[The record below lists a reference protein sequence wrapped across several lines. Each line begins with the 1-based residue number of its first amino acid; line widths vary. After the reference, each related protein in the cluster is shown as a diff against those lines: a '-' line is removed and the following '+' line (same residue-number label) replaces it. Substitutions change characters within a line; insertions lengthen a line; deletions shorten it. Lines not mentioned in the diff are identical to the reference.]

1 MDMNATR
8 LIRGI
13 ASLCLAAGA
22 LAPLSQ
28 RAMADTAAPLLG
40 PNIVVNGGFERGA
53 DPGEA
58 LAVQAGS
65 PFVIGWTIFGN
76 EVHVYGTAVQAE
88 EGGRSVAMANDT
100 TAITTGSGVS
110 QVLTTKIGQRYQVTF
125 YQAGNYNDHG
135 PSTIRVQVGKS
146 SHDYT
151 FQEDAQATYKNIEW
165 AHRVFT
171 YAAIAATTPITFTA
185 FYTPGNDPLQLDN
198 VQVRAILTS
207 ATTPAGGL
215 SVKLG
220 TATPS
225 AGDSETV
232 AVTAAAGAT
241 LTVVVD
247 YPDGSQAV
255 TQAKADSGG
264 HYSLTLTLPTNVT
277 GKAHVSV
284 VSAGTIAQAGFTI
297 S

>member
-1 MDMNATR
+1 MEMKASG

-13 ASLCLAAGA
+13 AMMCIVAGA
-22 LAPLSQ
+22 LAPVAP
-28 RAMADTAAPLLG
+28 RALADTAAPPLG

-65 PFVIGWTIFGN
+65 PFVTGWTIFGN

-110 QVLTTKIGQRYQVTF
+110 QVLTTKLGQKYQVSF

-135 PSTIRVQVGKS
+135 PSTIRVEVGKS

-171 YAAIAATTPITFTA
+171 YSAIAATTPITFTA
-185 FYTPGNDPLQLDN
+185 SYTPGNDPLQLDN

-207 ATTPAGGL
+207 STTPVATL

-220 TATPS
+220 APTAT
-225 AGDSETV
+225 AGGSETI
-232 AVTAAAGAT
+232 AVTAAAGAA
-241 LTVVVD
+241 LTVLVD
-247 YPDGSQAV
+247 YPDGTQAV

-264 HYSLTLTLPTNVT
+264 HYTLTLTLPANVT
-277 GKAHVSV
+277 GKAHVLV
-284 VSAGTIAQAGFTI
+284 DSAGAIAQAGFTI

>member
-1 MDMNATR
+1 MKAIV
-8 LIRGI
+8 LVRGV
-13 ASLCLAAGA
+13 AALCMGLGA
-22 LAPLSQ
+22 LAPLSH
-28 RAMADTAAPLLG
+28 RALADTAAPPLG

-65 PFVIGWTIFGN
+65 PFVTGWTIFGS

-88 EGGRSVAMANDT
+88 EGGRSVSMANDT
-100 TAITTGSGVS
+100 TSITTGSGVS
-110 QVLTTKIGQRYQVTF
+110 QVLTTKIGQKYQVSF
-125 YQAGNYNDHG
+125 YQAGNTNDHG

-151 FQEDAQATYKNIEW
+151 FQEDAKANYKNVEW
-165 AHRVFT
+165 VQRMFS
-171 YAAIAATTPITFTA
+171 YSAIAATTPITFTA

-207 ATTPAGGL
+207 STAPAGGV
-215 SVKLG
+215 SIKLG
-220 TATPS
+220 A
-225 AGDSETV
+225 A
-232 AVTAAAGAT
+232 TAAAGGSESISVTAKAGAA

-247 YPDGSQAV
+247 YPDGTQAV
-255 TQAKADSGG
+255 TQAKADGTG
-264 HYSLTLTLPTNVT
+264 HYSLALTLPAKVS
-277 GKAHVSV
+277 GKVHVLV
-284 VSAGTIAQAGFTI
+284 DSAGTIAQAGFTV